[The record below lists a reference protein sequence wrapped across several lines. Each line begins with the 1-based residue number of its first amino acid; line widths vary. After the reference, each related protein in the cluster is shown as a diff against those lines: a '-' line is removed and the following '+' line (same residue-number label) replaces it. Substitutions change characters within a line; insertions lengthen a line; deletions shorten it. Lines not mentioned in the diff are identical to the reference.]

1 MNHII
6 LNGSYWKNILNWMNV
21 FNWSNIL
28 NWMNRIEWNES
39 YWIEW
44 IVFYWMN
51 RIEEIVMNE
60 SYQIAWII
68 LKERIELNELYC
80 IEWIVLNWI
89 NPVELNE
96 SYWIE
101 WIVLNWMNDELYWI
115 WTVLND
121 LYWMSHYVS
130 IVLNRIEVYQSVS
143 NSIVQTRYIS
153 RSPDMF
159 DEACEDPSR
168 YFLS

>member
-1 MNHII
+1 MNC
-6 LNGSYWKNILNWMNV
+6 
-21 FNWSNIL
+21 
-28 NWMNRIEWNES
+28 
-39 YWIEW
+39 
-44 IVFYWMN
+44 IV
-51 RIEEIVMNE
+51 
-60 SYQIAWII
+60 
-68 LKERIELNELYC
+68 LNEFYC

-89 NPVELNE
+89 NPIELNE

-159 DEACEDPSR
+159 DDACEDPSR
-168 YFLS
+168 YFWVSIALSTVLEKRFFKGGGQTF